1 MKVIS
6 IPINEDLQNYAINS
20 ICGSSVL
27 VFPTRAAAD
36 HARHIHR
43 GRKGL
48 QDSLFL
54 SMEDFKDC
62 LILPDNPVLM
72 DEKRLLSL
80 YLVMGEELRE
90 FFHLLSYADVIEWGN
105 RFFTFFEELAE
116 EGIDPATLEEK
127 KDAGDF
133 YMQMWQETYL
143 EKILQIRCDYQSY
156 ISALGFTDKIFY
168 TKEESIVIPWENRQ
182 VIFVNQYYYSNIEKL
197 ICGKLEESGNAVTV
211 LYHGLRVSEG
221 NESWKAE
228 RFNLGDTLE
237 TMVDKP
243 VIKVIQCE
251 NEDQMALSFLAMHAG
266 DVNDAA
272 GVIIDSS
279 FYAKSYSAYFDADHF
294 RFPNAIPM
302 SNTNLYQMLNGIHQG
317 VLAMS
322 KTGGY
327 LPMALLN
334 KLLSAQWFMAYYIP
348 GISELQINSVWLE
361 VNALMQNDFLYVD
374 EHVFDSESKSCLRI
388 IVCGFISMVRS
399 FTAIKNIS
407 QLCALI
413 DSPGVLELDRLIT
426 AQESEYTDIK
436 SCFWERI
443 ANFAAIDKMEI
454 VPTWTEVYK
463 EEGCGAGL
471 LELLLSFIK
480 SAMLSY
486 RKLDKPNKQWE
497 ISNLLDSR
505 NRTFSRVAFFQLI
518 EGLLPGNP
526 SPVWLFNETQRLKLG
541 LKSYSDIREWE
552 RYYFLRLVLST
563 QEVQCYTYKNLERDI
578 SPSSFLGELMQ
589 YEGLLE
595 ISNIKP
601 VVKMKDIYSQLLAAS
616 AGSWMQDAATIQ
628 DCCFQPLPE
637 KDFFSLPANPEKDIP
652 EGGILKASASG
663 ILQFIRNPFLWYLE
677 YKSNISNYAY
687 EAEETIS
694 PKLFGNIMHAYFA
707 GILGA
712 EAGKHDGLDR
722 LERLFG
728 DADTLQVE
736 LGKLLNSPQF
746 KYQIPKNYNADFL
759 TEIIAAKLAE
769 SLNQFFSKWL
779 KQNLQNRSFVLI
791 PESEQMTKQERKYRK
806 LGAVMVAGKEYSVAL
821 HGKAD
826 LRIETE
832 YEAMI
837 IDFKTGNRD
846 VRQLI
851 IYEWVYYL
859 LDGIMPEDRL
869 KSIFWNILDTKEMRE
884 NISPE
889 KRENLKTEILDTFV
903 DCLQHG
909 YGQGKK
915 GADRQRLQHIS
926 RSDLLPRLKEARDV

>member
-6 IPINEDLQNYAINS
+6 IPIYEDLQNYALNS
-20 ICGSSVL
+20 IYGSSVL
-27 VFPTRAAAD
+27 VFPTRAAAE
-36 HARHIHR
+36 HARHIYMER
-43 GRKGL
+43 NGL
-48 QDSLFL
+48 QDSIFL

-80 YLVMGEELRE
+80 YLVMGVELRE

-105 RFFTFFEELAE
+105 RFFSFFEELAE

-143 EKILQIRCDYQSY
+143 EKILQIRRDYLSY

-168 TKEESIVIPWENRQ
+168 TRADSLVMPWENKHI
-182 VIFVNQYYYSNIEKL
+182 IFVNQHYYSDIEKL
-197 ICGKLEESGNAVTV
+197 ICSKLEENGNAVTV
-211 LYHGLRVSEG
+211 LYHGLKVTEG
-221 NESWKAE
+221 DGNWKAE
-228 RFNLGDTLE
+228 KFNLGETLE
-237 TMVDKP
+237 ALANKP
-243 VIKVIQCE
+243 SIHIVECD
-251 NEDQMALSFLAMHAG
+251 NEDQMALSFLAMQTG
-266 DVNDAA
+266 DNGNSG

-279 FYAKSYSAYFDADHF
+279 FYSKSYSAYFNTERF
-294 RFPNAIPM
+294 RFPSAIPM
-302 SNTNLYQMLNGIHQG
+302 SGTSLYQMLNGIHQG
-317 VLAMS
+317 VMAVS

-334 KLLSAQWFMAYYIP
+334 KLLSATWFMAYFIP
-348 GISELQINSVWLE
+348 GITQQQIKSVWQE
-361 VNALMQNDFLYVD
+361 VNVLMQNDFLYVD
-374 EHVFDSESKSCLRI
+374 EHAIDSESGSCLRI
-388 IVCGFISMVRS
+388 IVSGFMKLIQS
-399 FTAIKNIS
+399 FAQVKNIS
-407 QLCALI
+407 QLCGLI
-413 DSPGVLELDRLIT
+413 DAPGALELNRLIS
-426 AQESEYTDIK
+426 AQEAEYTDIK

-454 VPTWTEVYK
+454 VPAWTEVFDID
-463 EEGCGAGL
+463 GCGAGL

-480 SAMLSY
+480 SATLSY
-486 RKLDKPNKQWE
+486 QRTDKASKQWE

-505 NRTFSRVAFFQLI
+505 NRTFSKVAFFQLI

-526 SPVWLFNETQRLKLG
+526 SPVWLFNETQRMKLG

-552 RYYFLRLVLST
+552 RYYFLRLVLGT
-563 QEVQCYTYKNLERDI
+563 KEVLCYTYKNVERDI
-578 SPSSFLGELMQ
+578 SPSSFLSELMQ

-595 ISNIKP
+595 INITKP
-601 VVKMKDIYSQLLAAS
+601 IIKMQDIYGQLAANY
-616 AGSWMQDAATIQ
+616 ADTWMQDAETNL
-628 DCCFQPLPE
+628 DCHVQPVPD
-637 KDFFSLPANPEKDIP
+637 KAFFILPANPDKDIHDS
-652 EGGILKASASG
+652 GVLRASASG

-677 YKSNISNYAY
+677 YKSNISDYAY

-712 EAGKHDGLDR
+712 EAGKHNGLDR

-728 DADTLQVE
+728 DADTLQTE
-736 LGKLLNSPQF
+736 LGKILNSQQF
-746 KYQIPKNYNADFL
+746 RYQIPKNYNADFL

-779 KQNLQNRSFVLI
+779 KQNLQNCSFTLI
-791 PESEQMTKQERKYRK
+791 PEEEKMTGQERRYRV
-806 LGAVMVAGKEYSVAL
+806 LGTVNVSDKEYGVAL

-832 YEAMI
+832 TEAMI

-859 LDGIMPEDRL
+859 LDGIVPEDRL
-869 KSIFWNILDTKEMRE
+869 KSIFWNILDTKEMRD
-884 NISPE
+884 NISPD
-889 KRENLKTEILDTFV
+889 KREKLKIEILETFV
-903 DCLQHG
+903 DCLQNG
-909 YGQGKK
+909 YGQGRK
-915 GADRQRLQHIS
+915 GADRQRLLHIS
-926 RSDLLPRLKEARDV
+926 RADLLPRLKEASDV